1 MKANSSFKRSSVS
14 LTERGLGCEEE
25 EAEEGAER
33 AVAPADVGCKQ
44 RGHRKTWEGARY
56 KTIQIRAHNYR

>member
-44 RGHRKTWEGARY
+44 RGHRKTWEG
-56 KTIQIRAHNYR
+56 T